1 MATLVRNRPFQKTK
15 NSGIKKQ
22 IKKIKLTYPSV
33 NFSIKWL
40 WVFILFILFSYWIFF
55 IIRNTI
61 FREENYIDKITYSK
75 VSADNYDD
83 PNLYKKISSLI
94 KNENYF
100 VVSKFKKREILNIL
114 QAEFPIVKNIKI
126 IQPEKFSASVRVSF
140 YEPDII
146 IKLGD
151 RKFGVLWDY
160 DFEIF
165 SWNNL
170 GNWSFSVELPQ
181 YASWVDS
188 LHGLF
193 FEISPEKLIYDV
205 DIISQWFQWH
215 KRIVYL
221 PWSSMTVVFMSDG
234 KRVYLNNKNS
244 LTWQISNYNL
254 LMKYYDEA
262 NLLKI
267 IDLGSLEWD
276 KIIVRK

>member
-1 MATLVRNRPFQKTK
+1 MATLVRNRPFQKRKT
-15 NSGIKKQ
+15 NSIKKQ
-22 IKKIKLTYPSV
+22 IRKIKLTYPSIK
-33 NFSIKWL
+33 FSIKWL
-40 WVFILFILFSYWIFF
+40 RIFILFILFSYWIFF

-61 FREENYIDKITYSK
+61 FKAENYIEKITYSK
-75 VSADNYDD
+75 DSADNYDD
-83 PNLYKKISSLI
+83 PYLYKKISELI
-94 KNENYF
+94 KGENYF
-100 VVSKFKKREILNIL
+100 VVSKFKKGEILHTI
-114 QAEFPIVKNIKI
+114 QDEFPMVKNIKI
-126 IQPEKFSASVRVSF
+126 IQPTKFSASVRISF

-146 IKLGD
+146 INLGD

-165 SWNNL
+165 SWNNI
-170 GNWSFSVELPQ
+170 GNWIFSVELPQ
-181 YASWVDS
+181 YISWVDS

-193 FEISPEKLIYDV
+193 FEISPEKLIYDI
-205 DIISQWFQWH
+205 DIISQWFQWY

-221 PWSSMTVVFMSDG
+221 PWSSMTVVFLNDD

-244 LTWQISNYNL
+244 LTWQINNYNL
-254 LMKYYDEA
+254 LMKYYNEA